1 MSAKGKPMRRILPSC
16 AFAMAVFVFDF
27 GSLASAKNFAAVGD
41 AAALPRVEK
50 PLGPHEDS
58 ALMAQS
64 PGAKNDDLRECGYR
78 NLTFGPIFEIS
89 SSETVSLSPGQT
101 FILIQD
107 KSDDV
112 FQIHF
117 LGNGVTK
124 KFHKKTG
131 ESVSIIDDREVGID
145 EGGSFIA
152 QNVLSGVTR
161 RTTPPETIGNSVIS
175 EQNIELNNRRIL
187 SIMRLYANNRVLK
200 LSPNDIEAYEH
211 FRLDV
216 LSGSYCGIRI
226 SNLTPSRKR
235 SLKPMIRFLV
245 WDALS
250 VGALDDYQS
259 WQKYRNVIGS
269 FFSTKELGSIF
280 EVYGYRS
287 AEAAASDPELSRID
301 PDRVW
306 VFAWSAIADIFKHK
320 DFVRFTDVSSYQRN
334 GSITF
339 ILLGTDK
346 LDGVAVN
353 KFGFYYRYLAT
364 VNVND
369 VTDKQHFEWAWTHGG
384 AQYKATLV
392 LDAAVSKSD
401 VKMASFPGNMH
412 NGLIVLDK
420 TLTNKNVKD
429 GIDEYL
435 RYFRREGFKFESR
448 MRVRNVQ
455 SYLMARFLSKPRL
468 DYLIREG
475 HADSDDDNLM
485 TIHDKGFVIKGTR
498 VVNEL
503 AENISIVFNIA
514 KKSKEQR
521 IDYDEFTSWVERW
534 YGDAHKPFIF
544 LNTSCWGIEKAW
556 VSLSRSSSSRLV
568 EVAARTPVNYFTHF
582 QPDATG
588 ILISGIRHGETFES
602 IRSKLRS
609 LGDYSSGYEDNFV
622 LPDEKEYPQM
632 APIVKIHRSLSVRK
646 GSGKARRY
654 TPNGY
659 I

>member
-1 MSAKGKPMRRILPSC
+1 MRRILPSC
-16 AFAMAVFVFDF
+16 ALAMVVFIFDF
-27 GSLASAKNFAAVGD
+27 GSLASAENFAAVGD

-58 ALMAQS
+58 ALIAQS
-64 PGAKNDDLRECGYR
+64 PGTKNDDRRECGYR
-78 NLTFGPIFEIS
+78 NLIYGPIFEVS
-89 SSETVSLSPGQT
+89 SSETVSLSPGQA

-112 FQIHF
+112 FKIHF
-117 LGNGVTK
+117 LDNGLTK

-131 ESVSIIDDREVGID
+131 ESVLIIDDREVGID

-152 QNVLSGVTR
+152 QNVLSGVKR
-161 RTTPPETIGNSVIS
+161 RTAPPEKIENNIMS
-175 EQNIELNNRRIL
+175 EQHKELNNGRIL
-187 SIMRLYANNRVLK
+187 SIKRLYANNHVLK
-200 LSPNDIEAYEH
+200 VAPNDVAKYEH
-211 FRLDV
+211 FRRDV
-216 LSGSYCGIRI
+216 LSGSYCGVRL
-226 SNLTPSRKR
+226 SKLTLSRKR
-235 SLKPMIRFLV
+235 LLKPMIRFLV
-245 WDALS
+245 LDALS
-250 VGALDDYQS
+250 DGALDDYQS
-259 WQKYRNVIGS
+259 WQKYKNVIRS
-269 FFSTKELGSIF
+269 FFNMKELDSIL
-280 EVYGYRS
+280 EIYGYRS
-287 AEAAASDPELSRID
+287 AEAVGSDPVLSRID

-306 VFAWSAIADIFKHK
+306 VFAWSAVAELFKHK
-320 DFVRFTDVSSYQRN
+320 DFVRFTDISSYQRN

-339 ILLGTDK
+339 ILLGTAK
-346 LDGVAVN
+346 LDGVPAN
-353 KFGFYYRYLAT
+353 KFGFYYKYLMT
-364 VNVND
+364 VNVRD
-369 VTDKQHFEWAWTHGG
+369 VTDKQHFEWIWTHGNE
-384 AQYKATLV
+384 QYKARLV

-420 TLTNKNVKD
+420 TLTSKNVKD

-435 RYFRREGFKFESR
+435 RYFRREGFTFASR
-448 MRVRNVQ
+448 RRVRNVQ
-455 SYLMARFLSKPRL
+455 SYLMARFLSNPRL

-503 AENISIVFNIA
+503 VENISIVFNIA

-556 VSLSRSSSSRLV
+556 VTLSRSSSSRLV

-602 IRSKLRS
+602 IRSKLKS

-632 APIVKIHRSLSVRK
+632 VPIVKIHRSLFVRK